1 MNMYRMGSL
10 IGLSLLGLATFA
22 GAHLKADSLVP
33 AGGGTVRVGDV
44 ISIEWNVATDHEGG
58 SEVGLSKDGG
68 TTWTKLTT
76 FADAEGVN
84 KYNWTVMAG
93 DVSATAKLR
102 VCQSSGAVC
111 NNTHNVS
118 APGGVL
124 VGSNR
129 TAPYVLVGQPF
140 VVATATGITSPSN
153 DSKAMSMDF
162 NPGSRSVEIG
172 FALTAAQT
180 VVLQA
185 FDTQGRLVATLL
197 EGNYGT
203 GAHKMSV
210 FSNRL
215 ETLAGAGV
223 LKLKVGEEVKMQTWN
238 AVK

>member
-1 MNMYRMGSL
+1 
-10 IGLSLLGLATFA
+10 
-22 GAHLKADSLVP
+22 
-33 AGGGTVRVGDV
+33 
-44 ISIEWNVATDHEGG
+44 
-58 SEVGLSKDGG
+58 
-68 TTWTKLTT
+68 
-76 FADAEGVN
+76 
-84 KYNWTVMAG
+84 
-93 DVSATAKLR
+93 
-102 VCQSSGAVC
+102 
-111 NNTHNVS
+111 
-118 APGGVL
+118 
-124 VGSNR
+124 
-129 TAPYVLVGQPF
+129 
-140 VVATATGITSPSN
+140 
-153 DSKAMSMDF
+153 MDF